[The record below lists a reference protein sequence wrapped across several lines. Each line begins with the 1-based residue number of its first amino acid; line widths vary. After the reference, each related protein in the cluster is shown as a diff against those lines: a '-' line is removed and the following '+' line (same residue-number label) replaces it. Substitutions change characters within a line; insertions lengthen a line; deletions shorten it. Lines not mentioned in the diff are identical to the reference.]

1 MDLREDIQT
10 MFRGDQRLPDKHTT
24 PTCQILDSGT
34 QTLSST
40 SHCMPENLLEVPSPS
55 TGVVW
60 ENSSVASDPSPQH
73 SHEGARL
80 TKVVGNA
87 KPMGH
92 MARDW
97 NGNWKCS
104 AGLPWLIERLPNHHH
119 DIPGIDRRASSRGR
133 GIRQ

>member
-1 MDLREDIQT
+1 MTLVGYMNTSGDVPVGRDPPGTQDAMPHGLFEIDLREDIET
-10 MFRGDQRLPDKHTT
+10 MFIGDQRLPDKHTT

-73 SHEGARL
+73 SHEG
-80 TKVVGNA
+80 
-87 KPMGH
+87 
-92 MARDW
+92 
-97 NGNWKCS
+97 
-104 AGLPWLIERLPNHHH
+104 
-119 DIPGIDRRASSRGR
+119 
-133 GIRQ
+133 